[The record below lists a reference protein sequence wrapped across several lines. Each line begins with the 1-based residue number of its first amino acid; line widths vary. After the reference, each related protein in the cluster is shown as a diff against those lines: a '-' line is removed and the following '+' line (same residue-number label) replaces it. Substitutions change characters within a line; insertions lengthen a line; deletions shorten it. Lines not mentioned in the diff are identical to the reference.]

1 MDVAPN
7 TCGCELGIMNRSMKC
22 VWLGCSRGSKD
33 LTSGHSREEIDQ
45 MGNMAFKIIKN
56 NVK

>member
-1 MDVAPN
+1 MLLVDVAPN

-33 LTSGHSREEIDQ
+33 LTSGQSEGEVNQ
-45 MGNMAFKIIKN
+45 MRI
-56 NVK
+56 VV